1 MNDDTEKAMQEL
13 SDISDKFNQ
22 WIEEDQAR
30 YNEKWNALSKEDQL
44 DYFCAIAQR
53 IFDGEIKQKGTYRY
67 VLYNVFGFGP
77 EAYVPAQCAGYLEI
91 HNCITTPD
99 QEKRLLEEF
108 AKSLDVPEDSIEEKI
123 NNFLY
128 KKYA

>member
-1 MNDDTEKAMQEL
+1 M
-13 SDISDKFNQ
+13 
-22 WIEEDQAR
+22 
-30 YNEKWNALSKEDQL
+30 
-44 DYFCAIAQR
+44 
-53 IFDGEIKQKGTYRY
+53 
-67 VLYNVFGFGP
+67 
-77 EAYVPAQCAGYLEI
+77 PAQCAGYLEI

-108 AKSLDVPEDSIEEKI
+108 AKSLDVPEVSIEEKI